1 MGAGTFGVPAAFRA
15 GGLWATAVGTIV
27 LGALAAYTFCT
38 LADAEKRHARRNNG
52 KRLTYPEVRTFSSN
66 ITL

>member
-1 MGAGTFGVPAAFRA
+1 VGAGTFGVPAAFRE

-38 LADAEKRHARRNNG
+38 LADAEKRHARRSNG
-52 KRLTYPEVRTFSSN
+52 KRLTYPEVS
-66 ITL
+66 TLNAL